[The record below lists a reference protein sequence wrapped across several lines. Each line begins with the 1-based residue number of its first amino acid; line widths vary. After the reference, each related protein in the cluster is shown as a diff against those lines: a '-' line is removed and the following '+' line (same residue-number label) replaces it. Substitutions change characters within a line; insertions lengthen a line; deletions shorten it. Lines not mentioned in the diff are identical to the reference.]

1 MQTTI
6 KIVTAMQQ
14 TKKNFFILTLSYYCF
29 VIVALRVFT
38 LNVPREVF
46 TLYMPFL
53 AETSFAVIPM
63 NETLPSSFLL
73 MV

>member
-6 KIVTAMQQ
+6 KIVTAMQ

-53 AETSFAVIPM
+53 AETSFTVIPIK
-63 NETLPSSFLL
+63 EKLPSSFLL